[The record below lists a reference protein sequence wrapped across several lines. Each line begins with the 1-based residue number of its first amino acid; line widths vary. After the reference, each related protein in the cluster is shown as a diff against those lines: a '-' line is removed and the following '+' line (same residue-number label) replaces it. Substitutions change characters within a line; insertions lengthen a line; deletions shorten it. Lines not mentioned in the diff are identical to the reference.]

1 MVSHSDG
8 VLTVSYEDLSWDGL
22 LGWLRPDRTSATITI
37 TVPKDCP
44 VQLGVVT
51 ASAIVS
57 GISAATSVKSV
68 SGAITLDGVTGAV
81 DARTVSGDIEA
92 QGLGGTIG
100 FNSVSGDLTLADGS
114 VDRLDAKTVS
124 GRVTADIDLDRDA
137 ALRVATVSGPVAIR
151 LPAEH
156 ERPGGPAVRHRPG
169 AERVPGPAAQPE
181 ARRQHAQRRPG
192 PGDGGAALR
201 AVPGWSGSPPCPARS
216 RCCSGASRTAAGGG
230 RRGRGQPMSP
240 VFRHGRLRLYLLKL
254 LDESPRHG
262 YEVIRLLQDRFMG
275 VYAPSPGTIYPRLAR
290 LEEEGLVTHDEADG
304 RKVYRITDKGREE
317 LRNRSDD
324 LSDLEDEITASVR
337 DIAREVTQDVRE
349 TVRNLREELTF
360 AARDMHR
367 NGPPPPRGARPPRGG
382 SAPPR
387 GSGWADPG
395 TYRDLEQLA
404 RRFSRELRDAAAQAQ
419 AVSEDAVGDLRT
431 ILDDA
436 LDRIKAEVFGKP
448 GATRPDAPRP
458 DAAPPDA
465 TQPDTPRETVSPEDG
480 HGDGGDPGVP
490 R

>member
-1 MVSHSDG
+1 V
-8 VLTVSYEDLSWDGL
+8 
-22 LGWLRPDRTSATITI
+22 
-37 TVPKDCP
+37 
-44 VQLGVVT
+44 
-51 ASAIVS
+51 
-57 GISAATSVKSV
+57 
-68 SGAITLDGVTGAV
+68 
-81 DARTVSGDIEA
+81 
-92 QGLGGTIG
+92 
-100 FNSVSGDLTLADGS
+100 
-114 VDRLDAKTVS
+114 
-124 GRVTADIDLDRDA
+124 
-137 ALRVATVSGPVAIR
+137 
-151 LPAEH
+151 
-156 ERPGGPAVRHRPG
+156 
-169 AERVPGPAAQPE
+169 
-181 ARRQHAQRRPG
+181 
-192 PGDGGAALR
+192 
-201 AVPGWSGSPPCPARS
+201 
-216 RCCSGASRTAAGGG
+216 
-230 RRGRGQPMSP
+230 SP

-304 RKVYRITDKGREE
+304 RKVYRITDQGREE
-317 LRNRSDD
+317 LRNRSDE
-324 LSDLEDEITASVR
+324 LSELEDEITASVQ

-367 NGPPPPRGARPPRGG
+367 NGPPPPGGARPPRGD

-387 GSGWADPG
+387 GSGWTDPG

-458 DAAPPDA
+458 DAPRPHPSRPDA
-465 TQPDTPRETVSPEDG
+465 LRETVSPEDG
-480 HGDGGDPGVP
+480 HGDGGDPGRP